1 MILEREINR
10 NKLTI
15 IDSEKDKLIERNSG
29 YYDVNHKF
37 NEEQLRYL
45 VSVYPLQVDL
55 QQYPKNKELYA
66 DGKTCLFAATR
77 FDEHSYLEYSV
88 KKDAAFCFTWRLF
101 AEGSGDAKY
110 TDAWISNGASMWH
123 KMKSQGVKKK
133 GKLEQHFLS
142 TTHKASVDRYLNFK
156 AKKLN
161 IDLML
166 EGNQRKEKQEQEM
179 ILQLNKQ
186 VIIILLDSARYLV
199 RQGLAFRRDL
209 SNEGL

>member
-123 KMKSQGVKKK
+123 KMKS
-133 GKLEQHFLS
+133 
-142 TTHKASVDRYLNFK
+142 
-156 AKKLN
+156 
-161 IDLML
+161 
-166 EGNQRKEKQEQEM
+166 NQRKEKQEQEM